1 MKYLN
6 VLEAYREDVNERIQY
21 YNDKNK
27 ENDDVYQNIKKV
39 NDKLYNI
46 LQGLSNN

>member
-27 ENDDVYQNIKKV
+27 ENDDAYQNIKKV